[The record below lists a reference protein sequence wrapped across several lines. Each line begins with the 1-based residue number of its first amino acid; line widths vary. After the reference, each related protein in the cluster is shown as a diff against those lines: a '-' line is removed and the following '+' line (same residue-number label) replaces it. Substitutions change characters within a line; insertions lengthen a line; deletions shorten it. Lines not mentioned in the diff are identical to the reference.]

1 MAKGKKTGGRKP
13 GSRNKVTLSIAAEV
27 AATGETPKDIML
39 HWARTLHI
47 RALGLLRAAENLAK
61 GGDGEGDVATSTA
74 LIGQACKCV
83 ELAVDCASKAAP
95 YCNPR
100 LAQIAHTGADG
111 GPLSILHSF
120 LDEIRGNTRKL
131 PGE

>member
-13 GSRNKVTLSIAAEV
+13 GSQNKVTLAV
-27 AATGETPKDIML
+27 AAAVAASGATPKDIML
-39 HWARTLHI
+39 HWARTLHAK
-47 RALGLLRAAENLAK
+47 ALSLMEAAENVAEN
-61 GGDGEGDVATSTA
+61 GDIATSIALTA
-74 LIGQACKCV
+74 KARKCA

-111 GPLSILHSF
+111 GPLSIFHSF

-131 PGE
+131 PGG

>member
-13 GSRNKVTLSIAAEV
+13 GSRNKVTLAVAAAV
-27 AATGETPKDIML
+27 AATGKTPKDIML
-39 HWARTLHI
+39 HWARTFHAE
-47 RALGLLRAAENLAK
+47 ALGLMEAADLAK
-61 GGDGEGDVATSTA
+61 DGNGEDVATRTA
-74 LIGQACKCV
+74 LLDQASKFA

-111 GPLSILHSF
+111 GPLSLFHTF
-120 LDEIRGNTRKL
+120 LEEIRGNTRKL

>member
-1 MAKGKKTGGRKP
+1 MNPVDDAVVVVDFGAQY
-13 GSRNKVTLSIAAEV
+13 SRLIARRVREAHVFSEIV
-27 AATGETPKDIML
+27 PATI
-39 HWARTLHI
+39 
-47 RALGLLRAAENLAK
+47 
-61 GGDGEGDVATSTA
+61 TA
-74 LIGQACKCV
+74 LKGEARECA

-111 GPLSILHSF
+111 GPLSIFHSF